1 MRRIFNFSQ
10 KLSIKLP
17 ILVSVIILSIISF
30 FILKY
35 TSSHTSEIFGFK
47 LIRAEKQFLW
57 IIIGSLL
64 FFFIQFIRLRF
75 FHEKINLMY
84 IMMLVLISLPFFS
97 EEVKG
102 AQNWIFGFQPSEICK
117 IIIVMVLAKFLSDNH
132 RNINTFYSIFISLII
147 VAVPVIILFIQKDIG
162 TALIYLSIVLPML
175 YWAGLSSF
183 YIFLILSPIISM
195 YVSMSYNIY
204 NDYSIEGGF
213 PIIFLFLWISSI
225 LLVLMKLFFS
235 DININRYKYIIIMVF
250 INVGIVIISDQA
262 WSYLNQEDA
271 NYMHIK
277 RRIENFVVPALNPHD
292 GGWQVQQSM
301 VAVGSGGVFG
311 LGLGEGHQVKGGFL
325 REPDTDFIISN
336 ISETFGFSSI
346 FLIILIYLFLIY
358 WLLNY
363 AEKCKKNFFSLVIIG
378 YLSILLFH
386 MLITLGM
393 AVALAPIT
401 GVPAP
406 FLSYGGTFTLSC
418 FAMLGICNNI
428 SNNI

>member
-1 MRRIFNFSQ
+1 MRRIFRFNQ
-10 KLSIKLP
+10 KISIRLP
-17 ILVSVIILSIISF
+17 ILVSVIILSIISL

-35 TSSHTSEIFGFK
+35 TSNNTGQIFGIE

-57 IIIGSLL
+57 IIIGSFL
-64 FFFIQFIRLRF
+64 FIFIQFFRLRF
-75 FHEKINLMY
+75 FHEKIHFMY
-84 IMMLVLISLPFFS
+84 IGMLILISLPFFS

-132 RNINTFYSIFISLII
+132 KRINSSYSIFISLII
-147 VAVPVIILFIQKDIG
+147 ILIPVIILSIQKDIG
-162 TALIYLSIVLPML
+162 TALIYSSILLPML
-175 YWAGLSSF
+175 YWAGLNLF
-183 YIFLILSPIISM
+183 YIFLISSPIISM
-195 YVSMSYNIY
+195 YVNMSYNIY
-204 NDYSIEGGF
+204 NSYSMEGFF
-213 PIIFLFLWISSI
+213 PIIFLSLWIFSI
-225 LLVLMKLFFS
+225 FLVLFKLFFTQNNINKYKFIIIILI
-235 DININRYKYIIIMVF
+235 INI
-250 INVGIVIISDQA
+250 GTVIISDQA
-262 WSYLNQEDA
+262 WDYLNQDNA
-271 NYMHIK
+271 SYTHVK
-277 RRIENFVVPALNPHD
+277 KRIENFIIPSLNPHD

-301 VAVGSGGVFG
+301 VAVGSGGTFG
-311 LGLGEGHQVKGGFL
+311 LGLGEGHQVQGGFL
-325 REPDTDFIISN
+325 PEPDTDFIISN

-346 FLIILIYLFLIY
+346 FLIILVYLFLIY

-363 AEKCKKNFFSLVIIG
+363 AEKCKQNFFSLVVIG

-386 MLITLGM
+386 ILITLGM
-393 AVALAPIT
+393 AVSLAPVT